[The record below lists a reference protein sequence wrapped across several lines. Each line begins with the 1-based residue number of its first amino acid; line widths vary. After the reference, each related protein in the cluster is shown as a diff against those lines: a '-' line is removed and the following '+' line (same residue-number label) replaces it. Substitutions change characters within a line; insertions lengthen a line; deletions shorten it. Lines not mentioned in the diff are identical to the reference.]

1 MSTLTSFLIFIS
13 SLSFLAYGFAYFLS
27 SRMKSEFKRFGL
39 QPFGAL
45 TAILEILGAIG
56 LLVGL
61 KIHFILL
68 FSSGGLAILMLLGL
82 VVRLKIKDSLRDC
95 SPAFLFL
102 VINSVLF
109 YLSLNKR

>member
-1 MSTLTSFLIFIS
+1 MPSLSSILIFIS

-45 TAILEILGAIG
+45 TATLEILGAIG
-56 LLVGL
+56 LLVGF
-61 KIHFILL
+61 KFHFILL
-68 FSSGGLAILMLLGL
+68 ISSGGLAILMLLG
-82 VVRLKIKDSLRDC
+82 VGVRLKIKDSLWDG

-102 VINSVLF
+102 IINSVLF
-109 YLSLNKR
+109 YLSLMKR